1 MAELWEVAFAL
12 DCRRKSLELKAKA
25 KSCGSPDA
33 PSLWKEELLGM
44 AAVVVLFAVGMD
56 LLLKLFE

>member
-12 DCRRKSLELKAKA
+12 DCRRKSLELKAK
-25 KSCGSPDA
+25 SCSSPDA

>member
-1 MAELWEVAFAL
+1 MADLWEIAFAL
-12 DCRRKSLELKAKA
+12 DCHRKSLELNAKA

-33 PSLWKEELLGM
+33 PSFWRQELLGM
-44 AAVVVLFAVGMD
+44 VAVVVLFAAGID